1 MEAKGVRMGKV
12 SQEPLKY
19 YKLHES
25 VKEPYFATKG
35 SACFDVHACLVTGTK
50 YEVNQDTINR
60 TIERSVKND
69 SIELFC
75 MERVMVPTGLIL
87 DIPEGYSVR
96 LHSRSGL
103 AWKDGIY
110 LTNCEGVIDSDY
122 VEPVFVMLT
131 SISQAPKHIKHGD
144 RICQAELVEKI
155 YHEFEEIK
163 EPPSQK
169 TDRYGGFGSTGK

>member
-1 MEAKGVRMGKV
+1 
-12 SQEPLKY
+12 
-19 YKLHES
+19 
-25 VKEPYFATKG
+25 
-35 SACFDVHACLVTGTK
+35 
-50 YEVNQDTINR
+50 
-60 TIERSVKND
+60 
-69 SIELFC
+69 

-131 SISQAPKHIKHGD
+131 SISQSPKHIKHGD

-155 YHEFEEIK
+155 YHEFEEIN

>member
-1 MEAKGVRMGKV
+1 MGKV

-25 VKEPYFATKG
+25 VKEPYFEQKG
-35 SACFDVHACLVTGTK
+35 QHVLMFMHVCSLAK
-50 YEVNQDTINR
+50 YEVNQDTLNR

-96 LHSRSGL
+96 LHPVWFGMER
-103 AWKDGIY
+103 WY
-110 LTNCEGVIDSDY
+110 LPY
-122 VEPVFVMLT
+122 KL
-131 SISQAPKHIKHGD
+131 
-144 RICQAELVEKI
+144 
-155 YHEFEEIK
+155 
-163 EPPSQK
+163 
-169 TDRYGGFGSTGK
+169 